1 MTVRSNGLTS
11 GKKMKFLAAATRAS
25 LKFRRGNV
33 AMIFVLSVIPLGD
46 RRRRQAGFR
55 QRHAGA
61 SADGRGAGRGRPG
74 GGLDLR
80 SDPGHRAS
88 PGADLK
94 SNSAVVT
101 TFNQIAQQIT
111 NVRVVK

>member
-1 MTVRSNGLTS
+1 
-11 GKKMKFLAAATRAS
+11 MKFLAAITRAA
-25 LKFRRGNV
+25 LKSRRGNV
-33 AMIFVLSVIPLGD
+33 AMIFAPSVIALGD
-46 RRRRQAGFR
+46 RRRRRAGFR
-55 QRHAGA
+55 PRHAGA
-61 SADGRGAGRGRPG
+61 SVDGRGAERGRPG

-111 NVRVVK
+111 NVRVVR